1 MNINYILIVHGEP
14 YGTFSEILGKY
25 FILKRK
31 FKKKIIFIGNISLL
45 EKQFKKLKYIVPLN
59 KIENIEKAKKIF

>member
-14 YGTFSEILGKY
+14 YSTFSEILAKY

-45 EKQFKKLKYIVPLN
+45 EKQFKKLKFIKNQSPRKN
-59 KIENIEKAKKIF
+59 RASD